1 MLKKILAVT
10 GRDLRSGMR
19 DSMVLFAIVFPFVL
33 AVILKLIAGSAE
45 SITMNVAVDSTV
57 EPAMIAY
64 MEDYARV
71 DIVADI
77 DALTER
83 VGRTDDFFGLT
94 KDQGQYKILAQ
105 GDEIEEMPQILQFLV
120 DSYEGDYDNMPLETN
135 LYDVGWQ
142 LSPLKRYGG
151 GFLTVFLSVLGGMVI
166 LINLIEEKQ
175 SKTLTAVN
183 VSPIKRKEFVIGK
196 GLLGF
201 LLPIVGGLGGLLIMN
216 YGPINY
222 FMALTVLASI
232 SMISII
238 IGFIIGVTNSD
249 VIGGISSM
257 KATFI
262 PVLASIFGAIF
273 LSDKWQIFL
282 YWSPFYWA
290 FKAMDS
296 IILREATWGGVL
308 SSTGIILVLTAIVF
322 ALLSKRIRQGLS

>member
-10 GRDLRSGMR
+10 GRDLKSGMR
-19 DSMVLFAIVFPFVL
+19 DSMVLFAIVFPFIL

-45 SITMNVAVDSTV
+45 SITMNVAVDGSI
-57 EPAMIAY
+57 EPAMISY
-64 MEDYARV
+64 LEEYARV
-71 DIVADI
+71 DVVDNI

-83 VGRTDDFFGLT
+83 VGRSDDYFGLT
-94 KDQGQYKILAQ
+94 KELDQYQIYTQ
-105 GDEIEEMPQILQFLV
+105 GDEIEEMSEILQFLV
-120 DSYEGDYDNMPLETN
+120 DSYSGEYDSMPLETN

-151 GFLTVFLSVLGGMVI
+151 GFLTVFMSVLGGMVI

-201 LLPIVGGLGGLLIMN
+201 MLPIVGGIGGLLIMN
-216 YGPINY
+216 YGQINY
-222 FMALTVLASI
+222 LMALVVLASI

-273 LSDKWQIFL
+273 LSDKLQVLL

-290 FKAMDS
+290 FKSMDS
-296 IILREATWGGVL
+296 IILQEATWGGIL
-308 SSTGIILVLTAIVF
+308 FSTVIILGITAIVF
-322 ALLSKRIRQGLS
+322 AMLSKKIKQGLS